1 MTHKILVV
9 IVCEEVLQAAG
20 PVAAAAQQTEHAFL
34 AAHVAV
40 PRVLFDGGVR
50 RPLADEQVHTLHAE
64 TPAHRK
70 RRVNED
76 ESIDVPFPR
85 RAVVMSG
92 AFPFVSRAH

>member
-1 MTHKILVV
+1 MTHKILVM
-9 IVCEEVLQAAG
+9 IVCEEVLQTAG

-50 RPLADEQVHTLHAE
+50 RPLTDEQVDTLHAE

-70 RRVNED
+70 RRVNEV
-76 ESIDVPFPR
+76 E
-85 RAVVMSG
+85 
-92 AFPFVSRAH
+92 

>member
-1 MTHKILVV
+1 MTHKILVM
-9 IVCEEVLQAAG
+9 IVCEEVLQTAG

-50 RPLADEQVHTLHAE
+50 RPLTDEQVDTLHAE

-76 ESIDVPFPR
+76 EWNDVPFPLR
-85 RAVVMSG
+85 TVAMLG
-92 AFPFVSRAH
+92 AFPFVSRTH

>member
-1 MTHKILVV
+1 M
-9 IVCEEVLQAAG
+9 IVCEEVLQTTG

-50 RPLADEQVHTLHAE
+50 RPLTDEQVDTLHTE

-70 RRVNED
+70 HRLHED
-76 ESIDVPFPR
+76 KSND
-85 RAVVMSG
+85 AVVMLG
-92 AFPFVSRAH
+92 AFPFVGRAH